1 VVNAAL
7 VHYTWIMG
15 SQKRKASKKMTLKEA
30 EKITGGL
37 DLYGTSDPKKFY
49 KNVQEEL
56 AHLFFHDRIVYTWK
70 NLGQYA
76 MGMYDEPQDAMD
88 VLVANANRPFKKQD
102 VKRFYLV
109 RFIEEQMS
117 KKENKDKGPRTIVT
131 ENMKICCSLNG
142 IDFNLVS
149 PSKTQINKKLVKR
162 KSYYHFD
169 HDKVV
174 EQIIEKRRRV
184 IDEKK
189 KEYNRWIK
197 EEYRYEAKEFNAY
210 ILRKKL
216 IG

>member
-1 VVNAAL
+1 
-7 VHYTWIMG
+7 MG
-15 SQKRKASKKMTLKEA
+15 SQKRKGITSLGYSKK
-30 EKITGGL
+30 
-37 DLYGTSDPKKFY
+37 FF
-49 KNVQEEL
+49 KNVNKEL
-56 AHLFFHDRIVYTWK
+56 AHLFFHDRVIYTWE
-70 NLGQYA
+70 NLGRNA
-76 MGMYDEPQDAMD
+76 MSMYDEPQDAMD

-102 VKRFYLV
+102 VRRFYLV
-109 RFIEEQMS
+109 RFIEEQME
-117 KKENKDKGPRTIVT
+117 KKENKGKGPRTIVT
-131 ENMKICCSLNG
+131 ENMKICCALNG

-162 KSYYHFD
+162 KSYYDFD

-189 KEYNRWIK
+189 KEYDRWIR
-197 EEYRYEAKEFNAY
+197 EEYKLKAKEFNAY